1 MKLKELFIRII
12 VSNYNSFFLKKNYK
26 RRKNLRVRNTINKL
40 LMVLKKKQREYFLKE
55 MVEI

>member
-1 MKLKELFIRII
+1 MKDDLRI
-12 VSNYNSFFLKKNYK
+12 
-26 RRKNLRVRNTINKL
+26 RNTINKL